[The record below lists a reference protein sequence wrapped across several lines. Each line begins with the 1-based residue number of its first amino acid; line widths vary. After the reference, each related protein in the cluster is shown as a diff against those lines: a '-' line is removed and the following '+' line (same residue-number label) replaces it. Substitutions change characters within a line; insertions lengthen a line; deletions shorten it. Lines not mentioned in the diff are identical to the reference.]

1 MKYLEYP
8 GMPNTYTFSIWEVI
22 MEVVVSAYRI
32 STLALQAV
40 IDQHVTVFFVMQNSL
55 NSVLRALKSSTDAIL
70 QESENNREQNMQI
83 FLYVLIAASCA
94 IFFSLMFLIPVIN
107 KVKKNKQ
114 EVLELFTHR
123 NIEKHIDEQLKVC
136 RNFIQLRLQQTND
149 NVGGNDQDIDGQDAN
164 GKGQGQGN
172 GGAGGD
178 KELQDE
184 LNNNKF
190 MKRMKKKTKGK
201 KWKALNNDF
210 ASTLLKF
217 LIFISIIEGYFIANY
232 LLSNKF
238 LQEVS
243 NLTQELKL
251 LISR

>member
-1 MKYLEYP
+1 M
-8 GMPNTYTFSIWEVI
+8 
-22 MEVVVSAYRI
+22 
-32 STLALQAV
+32 
-40 IDQHVTVFFVMQNSL
+40 
-55 NSVLRALKSSTDAIL
+55 NSVLRALKSSTDAIM
-70 QESENNREQNMQI
+70 QESENNRHENMQI

-136 RNFIQLRLQQTND
+136 RNFIQMRLQQTNE
-149 NVGGNDQDIDGQDAN
+149 NVGGNDQDIDGQDPN

-172 GGAGGD
+172 TGNAD
-178 KELQDE
+178 KELENE
-184 LNNNKF
+184 LNSNKF
-190 MKRMKKKTKGK
+190 MKRMKKKSKGK

-217 LIFISIIEGYFIANY
+217 LIFISIIEGYFIASY

>member
-1 MKYLEYP
+1 
-8 GMPNTYTFSIWEVI
+8 
-22 MEVVVSAYRI
+22 
-32 STLALQAV
+32 
-40 IDQHVTVFFVMQNSL
+40 L
-55 NSVLRALKSSTDAIL
+55 NSVLRALKSSTDAIM
-70 QESENNREQNMQI
+70 QESENNRHENMQI

-136 RNFIQLRLQQTND
+136 RNFIQMRLQQTNE
-149 NVGGNDQDIDGQDAN
+149 NVGGNDQDIDGQDPN

-172 GGAGGD
+172 TGNAD
-178 KELQDE
+178 KELENE
-184 LNNNKF
+184 LNSNKF
-190 MKRMKKKTKGK
+190 MKRMKKKSKGK

-217 LIFISIIEGYFIANY
+217 LIFISIIEGYFIASY